1 MHTSKTLISIA
12 ILCIMIF
19 GTAFYTLRLLSKDSE
34 KLESFIDMIEI
45 STQNGNWAT
54 AENHLSSLKTEWHK
68 AENAWAV
75 LLDHIEIDN
84 IDTSIMRV
92 SKYVETRNVPMALSE
107 IAVLKQYIK
116 HIPEKESFSLK
127 NVF

>member
-1 MHTSKTLISIA
+1 
-12 ILCIMIF
+12 MIF

-45 STQNGNWAT
+45 STQNGNWAA

-75 LLDHIEIDN
+75 YLTILKLIIL
-84 IDTSIMRV
+84 ILQSLRV

-116 HIPEKESFSLK
+116 HILKRIFFS
-127 NVF
+127 

>member
-1 MHTSKTLISIA
+1 LHTGKTLISIG
-12 ILCIMIF
+12 ILCVMIL
-19 GTAFYTLRLLSKDSE
+19 GTAFYTLKLLSKDSQE
-34 KLESFIDMIEI
+34 LESLIDMIET
-45 STQNGNWAT
+45 STQNRDWASV
-54 AENHLSSLKTEWHK
+54 ENHLSSLETEWHR

-75 LLDHIEIDN
+75 LLDHFEIDN

-92 SKYVETRNVPMALSE
+92 SKFVETRNVTMALSE

-127 NVF
+127 NLF